1 MSVTSIELASPARVH
16 ATPKSSQLVLEA
28 IGSSAENVTSHGVH
42 RDPDDSSDEEV
53 ASTFSVPPVSR
64 TKAAVIIAS
73 ASSMVLMNSVLTG
86 ILTVGLPVIAADIG
100 LGDSLLLWPASVYGL
115 TCGCTLLLSGSLAD
129 VIGSRP
135 IYLAGCGILSAF
147 TLGCGLVKTGIQL
160 IMFRAMSGIAM
171 SLCLPSAVSIITA
184 AFAPGGRRNIA
195 FACLG
200 AAQPVG
206 FSLGIVLGGVLI
218 ASIGWRYGYYIVAGV
233 NVLVLIVAFWQ
244 IPADPRKV
252 VPVTW
257 KRLTT
262 EIDWVGTLLIS
273 ASLGLFS
280 YALSTISVSIRELA
294 KPGNAVALAL
304 SAVCLAGFVFW
315 IHRQERLGRVAMVP
329 PNLFKSTTNAP
340 RRARNFTCVCISV
353 FFTWALFNSFQFFTT
368 LYFQEL
374 QGNSALM
381 ASVKY
386 IPMVISGL
394 VINIVTGFLVK
405 RVSADILCTCA
416 AVASSIAP
424 LLMAIARPEWSYWTA
439 TFFATILIPV
449 SADTLFTVSNLVIT
463 SAFPP
468 KTHGLAGG
476 VFNTI
481 SQIGMSV
488 GIAITA
494 VASNSVVEHEL
505 PHTDRKTAL
514 LKGYRATYWISFGA
528 AVMMVALSLWGLRS
542 IGKIGLKK
550 E

>member
-1 MSVTSIELASPARVH
+1 M
-16 ATPKSSQLVLEA
+16 
-28 IGSSAENVTSHGVH
+28 
-42 RDPDDSSDEEV
+42 
-53 ASTFSVPPVSR
+53 
-64 TKAAVIIAS
+64 
-73 ASSMVLMNSVLTG
+73 
-86 ILTVGLPVIAADIG
+86 GLP
-100 LGDSLLLWPASVYGL
+100 L
-115 TCGCTLLLSGSLAD
+115 TKT
-129 VIGSRP
+129 SR
-135 IYLAGCGILSAF
+135 
-147 TLGCGLVKTGIQL
+147 
-160 IMFRAMSGIAM
+160 
-171 SLCLPSAVSIITA
+171 
-184 AFAPGGRRNIA
+184 
-195 FACLG
+195 
-200 AAQPVG
+200 
-206 FSLGIVLGGVLI
+206 
-218 ASIGWRYGYYIVAGV
+218 
-233 NVLVLIVAFWQ
+233 
-244 IPADPRKV
+244 
-252 VPVTW
+252 
-257 KRLTT
+257 
-262 EIDWVGTLLIS
+262 
-273 ASLGLFS
+273 
-280 YALSTISVSIRELA
+280 TISVSIRELA

-494 VASNSVVEHEL
+494 VASNSVIEHEL

>member
-1 MSVTSIELASPARVH
+1 MSVTTIELAPPVRIH
-16 ATPKSSQLVLEA
+16 DTPKSSQLVLQA
-28 IGSSAENVTSHGVH
+28 LGSSTENVTSHGVH
-42 RDPDDSSDEEV
+42 RGPDDSSDEEV
-53 ASTFSVPPVSR
+53 ASTFSVPPISR
-64 TKAAVIIAS
+64 AKVAVIIVS

-100 LGDSLLLWPASVYGL
+100 LADSLLLWPASVYGL

-233 NVLVLIVAFWQ
+233 NVLVLIVAYWQ
-244 IPADPRKV
+244 IPTDPRKV

-294 KPGNAVALAL
+294 KPGNAVTLAL
-304 SAVCLAGFVFW
+304 SVVCLAGFVYW

-329 PNLFKSTTNAP
+329 PKLFKSTANAP

-374 QGNSALM
+374 QGNSALT
-381 ASVKY
+381 SSIKY

-394 VINIVTGFLVK
+394 VTNIVTGFLVK

-416 AVASSIAP
+416 AIASSVAP

-439 TFFATILIPV
+439 TFFATVLIPV

-468 KTHGLAGG
+468 RTHGLAGG

-494 VASNSVVEHEL
+494 VASNSVIEHEL
-505 PHTDRKTAL
+505 PHSDRQTAL

-528 AVMMVALSLWGLRS
+528 AVTMVALSLWGLRS